1 MRDKNGKFL
10 KGSNGRKKGAK
21 NKNTLA
27 KKLELE
33 KLFYQNGGFDSLFKC
48 VQEIQ
53 EPKDKA
59 AVLLKIMEF
68 FMAKQKALEVT
79 TDMKNDTVNVTF
91 THVPTLPITSENELF
106 NDD

>member
-1 MRDKNGKFL
+1 MGKFE
-10 KGSNGRKKGAK
+10 KGNTYGKGRNQGSK

-27 KKLELE
+27 KKQELE
-33 KLFYQNGGFDSLFKC
+33 NLFYKNGGFKSLFECIEK
-48 VQEIQ
+48 IQ

-59 AVLLKIMEF
+59 AILLKIMEF
-68 FMAKQKALEVT
+68 FMSKQKALEIT

-91 THVPTLPITSENELF
+91 THVPSLPITNEIELF

>member
-1 MRDKNGKFL
+1 MRDKNGKFV

-27 KKLELE
+27 KKQELE
-33 KLFYQNGGFDSLFKC
+33 TLFYKLGGFESLFKC

-68 FMAKQKALEVT
+68 FMAKQKAIEIT

-91 THVPTLPITSENELF
+91 THVPTLPITNESELF